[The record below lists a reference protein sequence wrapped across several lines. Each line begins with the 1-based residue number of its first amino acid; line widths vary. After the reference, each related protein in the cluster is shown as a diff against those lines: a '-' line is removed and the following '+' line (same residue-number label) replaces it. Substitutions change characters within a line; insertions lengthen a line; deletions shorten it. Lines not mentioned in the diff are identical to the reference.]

1 MIQRLCTALCTV
13 SKLQIV
19 NQYSVELSLQWTDGI
34 RRTYMWPARSI
45 DDTCQTG
52 GVAGVCDHRW
62 LLSLCDICADH
73 VRSQMLML
81 THSGLTHHNK
91 QPYLI
96 NSHISRVPSH
106 VLWKLLWLLS
116 GSQGRH
122 GWVSRNWSVSPKFY
136 VIHCGA
142 STHHNIL
149 TTVMTSPGNAHTCP
163 GSSPYGSVQNR
174 SSLSGF
180 MRELVCLCNFRNK
193 VVTSC

>member
-1 MIQRLCTALCTV
+1 MASTQHRRHMSDRGQQV
-13 SKLQIV
+13 SVI
-19 NQYSVELSLQWTDGI
+19 TDGFSPSV
-34 RRTYMWPARSI
+34 TFVQTMWDLR
-45 DDTCQTG
+45 CW
-52 GVAGVCDHRW
+52 CW
-62 LLSLCDICADH
+62 LI
-73 VRSQMLML
+73 Q
-81 THSGLTHHNK
+81 GLHIHNK